1 MGFATRF
8 RAVVLGVVLLL
19 ALLARAQDPGGAI
32 EKANGLDPDFPTNLR
47 VEMIGQRVA
56 LAAGQSDIHFAV
68 YNDKELNAF
77 ALPDGRIYVTSLM
90 AHAVTDDELAFVL
103 GHEITH
109 IKEGHA
115 KHQSERA
122 TGGAILG
129 AILVAALGGSQ
140 GSIRMGADILGGLT
154 LGHYSRR
161 DENKADLGGLRWM
174 TRAGYDPRKAAT
186 AMQRLIDKYGGGD
199 ANVPVLGW
207 FATHPDTRDRRQNL
221 EKNATTL
228 LQNPP
233 AVLAPPQG
241 IEVMLLP
248 GAKHARPWAYNYFS
262 LALASGSGGH
272 AVVIPPML
280 DPALPVTLTPVPTAA
295 VRIPMPALAHIA
307 RVNNEQNEKK
317 DEPLPPVTVNTPA
330 APIAY
335 RVSLDFAQVPAGR
348 AASLDAAEGTAVQ
361 VTLQWTDVA
370 GGFTGTLTAISQTKK
385 KVPWQAQD
393 QLVDDAAL
401 RLLSD
406 GKNDNMEGT
415 VEAAA
420 VRRIARAF
428 SDVLLAGGP
437 VDHSVPV
444 TLKLSD
450 GNVRPG
456 DYVAV
461 VRKNRL
467 VGEVAVDQV
476 NKKNVT
482 GTVLWGTHLWKKG
495 DQFIPMAT

>member
-1 MGFATRF
+1 MRFATRF
-8 RAVVLGVVLLL
+8 RAVLMGAVLLL
-19 ALLARAQDPGGAI
+19 AMLARAQDPGGAV
-32 EKANGLDPDFPTNLR
+32 EKANGLDPDFATNLR

-56 LAAGQSDIHFAV
+56 LAAGQSNIHFAV

-109 IKEGHA
+109 VKEGHA
-115 KHQSERA
+115 KHQAQRA

-129 AILVAALGGSQ
+129 AILVAVLGGSQ

-154 LGHYSRR
+154 LGHYSRK
-161 DENKADLGGLRWM
+161 DENKADVGGLQWM
-174 TRAGYDPRKAAT
+174 TRAGYDPRQAAA

-199 ANVPVLGW
+199 AKVPVLGW
-207 FATHPDTRDRRQNL
+207 FATHPDTRDRRENL
-221 EKNATTL
+221 EKNAATV
-228 LQNPP
+228 LQAPP
-233 AVLAPPQG
+233 ATLGPPQG
-241 IEVMLLP
+241 IAVTLLP
-248 GAKHARPWAYNYFS
+248 GAEHAKPWAYNYFS
-262 LALASGSGGH
+262 LAMASGSAGR
-272 AVVIPPML
+272 AVVMPPML
-280 DPALPVTLTPVPTAA
+280 ETALPAAPAPAASLRMPVPALVNY
-295 VRIPMPALAHIA
+295 A
-307 RVNNEQNEKK
+307 RANDEKDEKK
-317 DEPLPPVTVNTPA
+317 EEPLPPVTVKTPE

-348 AASLDAAEGTAVQ
+348 AATLETAEGTAVQ
-361 VTLQWTDVA
+361 VTLRWTDVA
-370 GGFTGTLTAISQTKK
+370 GGFTGTLTAVSQTKK
-385 KVPWQAQD
+385 KVPWQAQEQVAD
-393 QLVDDAAL
+393 PAELS
-401 RLLSD
+401 LLSD

-420 VRRIARAF
+420 LRRIARAF
-428 SDVLLAGGP
+428 SEMLLAGGP

-444 TLKLSD
+444 TLKLSE
-450 GNVRPG
+450 GSARPG
-456 DYVAV
+456 DYIAV

-467 VGEVAVDQV
+467 VGEVVVDQI

-495 DQFIPMAT
+495 DKFIPLSM